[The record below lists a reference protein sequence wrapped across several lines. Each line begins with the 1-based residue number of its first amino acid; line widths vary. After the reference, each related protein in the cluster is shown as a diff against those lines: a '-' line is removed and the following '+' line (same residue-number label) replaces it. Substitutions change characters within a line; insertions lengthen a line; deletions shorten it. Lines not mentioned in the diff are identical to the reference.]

1 VGVTSTT
8 WETRPEL
15 PDGAPPPPERA
26 EQAWRPWTA
35 PVALV
40 SALLVAFVGG
50 LIVALVG
57 AAFGHELDDT
67 PPGVLMGATFI
78 QDVGF
83 VAAAVLFAS
92 MTGPTWATQFGLRRT
107 RVLPAIGWMLVL
119 YFGFIA
125 FSGLW
130 QQAVE
135 IEEDTELLRD
145 LGVRESTVALVA
157 AMVMVCVVAP
167 VVEEFFFRGFF
178 FTALRNWKGMWPAAI
193 LTGVVFG
200 AIHVG
205 SSPAGALVPLAVL
218 GFGLC
223 LLYAKTG
230 SLYPC
235 IAVHAINNSIAFG
248 TLNDWTWQIP
258 LLTAGALAACLLV
271 TVPIVR
277 RWRPPP
283 SAPARQ
289 LEPAPGPMP
298 A

>member
-1 VGVTSTT
+1 M

-50 LIVALVG
+50 LIVALIG
-57 AAFGHELDDT
+57 AAVGNSRLDDT
-67 PPGVLMGATFI
+67 PPGVLMTATFI

-92 MTGPTWATQFGLRRT
+92 MTGRTWAAQFGLRRV

-119 YFGFIA
+119 YVGFIA

-130 QQAVE
+130 QQVVD
-135 IEEDTELLRD
+135 IDEDTELLRD
-145 LGVRESTVALVA
+145 LGVEDSTLALVA
-157 AMVMVCVVAP
+157 AMLMVCVVAP

-178 FTALRNWKGMWPAAI
+178 FTALRNWKGLWPAAVA
-193 LTGVVFG
+193 TGAVFG

-205 SSPAGALVPLAVL
+205 SSPVGALVPLAVL

-235 IAVHAINNSIAFG
+235 IAVHALNNAIAFG

-258 LLTAGALAACLLV
+258 LLTAGALAASLLV
-271 TVPIVR
+271 TVPVVR

-283 SAPARQ
+283 PAAEPR

>member
-1 VGVTSTT
+1 VTSTM
-8 WETRPEL
+8 WESRPEL

-50 LIVALVG
+50 LIVAIIG
-57 AAFGHELDDT
+57 AAFGSSLNDM
-67 PPGVLMGATFI
+67 PPGVLMSATFI

-83 VAAAVLFAS
+83 VVAAVLFAS
-92 MTGPTWATQFGLRRT
+92 MTGPTWAAQFGLRRV
-107 RVLPAIGWMLVL
+107 RLLPAIGWMLLL
-119 YFGFIA
+119 YVAFIA

-130 QQAVE
+130 QQAVD
-135 IEEDTELLRD
+135 IPEDTELLRD
-145 LGVRESTVALVA
+145 LGVDKSTLALIA

-178 FTALRNWKGMWPAAI
+178 FTALRNWKGLWPAAVG
-193 LTGVVFG
+193 TGVVFG

-205 SSPAGALVPLAVL
+205 SSPVGALVPLGVL

-235 IAVHAINNSIAFG
+235 IAVHALNNAIAFG
-248 TLNDWTWQIP
+248 TLNDWSWQIP
-258 LLTAGALAACLLV
+258 VLAAGSLATSLLV
-271 TVPIVR
+271 TVPAVR

-283 SAPARQ
+283 AGHSRP